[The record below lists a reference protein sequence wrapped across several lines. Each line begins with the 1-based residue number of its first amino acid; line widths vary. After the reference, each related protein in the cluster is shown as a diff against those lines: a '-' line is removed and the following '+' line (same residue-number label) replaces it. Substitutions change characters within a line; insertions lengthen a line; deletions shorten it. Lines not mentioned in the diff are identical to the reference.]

1 MNICFV
7 NDSFKGYGGVNRVVT
22 TVANSLQKMGH
33 EVSLIDFYGE
43 NEIGFEVDLNIKRPN
58 PINKP
63 TYKRLF
69 NKVLLYL
76 KYEVT
81 GSSLNVYDLYKEQ
94 TKDLITHFEE
104 ENYDIV
110 VLCQGLLTALLPQ
123 IKHKIKTTKFIAWQH
138 SEFETYTN
146 KYYKRYINDYISG
159 IKEADQVICL
169 TKKDKVK
176 FSEINENTVSIYN
189 PLTIPNDHDNISKL
203 QNKSIVF
210 IGSLEIK
217 KKGLDYLIEIGKKI
231 EPGWKIYVAGN
242 GPDKNKFIKFIKKN
256 HLENVIILKGSLND
270 NELTDLYLSSSIF
283 ISTSR
288 WEGFGLVLTEAMSFG
303 LPIIS
308 FDNNGPSEILQ
319 NGEYGILIE
328 NGNIEDFT
336 EKLNQLIN
344 NYTLRKK
351 YQQKSLIRAEEFRLK
366 NIIKEWEKLFK

>member
-43 NEIGFEVDLNIKRPN
+43 DEIGFEVDFNIKRPN

-123 IKHKIKTTKFIAWQH
+123 IKHKIKITKFIAWQH
-138 SEFETYTN
+138 NEFETYTN

-159 IKEADQVICL
+159 LKEADQVICL
-169 TKKDKVK
+169 TKKDKIK

-189 PLTIPNDHDNISKL
+189 PLTIPNDHDNKSKL

-210 IGSLEIK
+210 VGRLEIK
-217 KKGLDYLIEIGKKI
+217 QKGLDYIIEIGKKI
-231 EPGWKIYVAGN
+231 KPGSKIYVAGD
-242 GPDKNKFIKFIKKN
+242 GPDKNRFIKLIKKN
-256 HLENVIILKGSLND
+256 NLENVIILKGNLND

-351 YQQKSLIRAEEFRLK
+351 YQQKSLTRVEDFRLK